1 MNAFPHMEYLQC
13 DIPEGQLLQEYGRAL
28 ARERRE
34 RRSARRAAPASRLRA
49 LVIGAQVTRNG
60 L

>member
-1 MNAFPHMEYLQC
+1 MEYLQC

-49 LVIGAQVTRNG
+49 LVMGAQATRNG